1 MISFELD
8 DKHDVK
14 KFFSALDTILLAE
27 SLGGVE
33 SLICHPASMTHA
45 ALSEEEQLKAGIT
58 KNLIRFSVSIEAFED
73 LRDDLDNAIKASAV

>member
-33 SLICHPASMTHA
+33 SLICHPGKSDLMFLCPFGHGYP
-45 ALSEEEQLKAGIT
+45 L
-58 KNLIRFSVSIEAFED
+58 FS
-73 LRDDLDNAIKASAV
+73 